1 MSYENYSNALSAGR
15 KEYRARVL
23 KGGYPYLPVLE
34 EILSFTN
41 VEYEVNLGVCEV
53 PLELIVGT
61 KTKGRTNSFA
71 ANFMPLLDASSEF
84 AGKWIR
90 LYTTLEEEGLRD
102 PVKVYEFMNR
112 FYVQEGNKRVSILK
126 YLNAY
131 SVPCSVIRIVPK
143 RSETK
148 ENEIYYEFLDFY
160 EVTGLNTVYF
170 SEKGR
175 FAQLLEQI
183 GTPKGEQWS
192 YDDRMEFESVY
203 FHFRNAFESKGGNRL
218 PITVG
223 DAFLAFLTV
232 FGYQETLQ
240 KTEQEIKKDLAK
252 VWDEFLVLTK
262 EESIELLMDPPKE
275 EVSHN
280 LYRNLLN
287 LVMPE
292 NANKVR
298 IAFLYEKDHRTSSW
312 TYSHELGRL
321 YLDNVFPGQV
331 ETKAY
336 ENIIAGENDLERME
350 QAIKDG
356 YNVLFTTTPVMIPAS
371 LKIAANHPDVKI
383 LNCSL
388 NISHPTLRTY
398 YARMYEAKFLAGAI
412 AGSMTTTNKIG
423 YIADYPIYGMA
434 ANINAFA
441 LGARMVNPHARVYLD
456 WRTLKDRPARI
467 TDDPEINYI
476 MDQDMTSPGKTT
488 RHFGLY
494 CISGE
499 TPDNLAMT
507 TWHWGKLYEKIVRI
521 ILNGTWKEET
531 DAVDNKAIN
540 YWWGMSA
547 GVVDLICSQD
557 LPQGTQRLV
566 SLLRNNICSD
576 ALTPFYG
583 ELLTQ
588 DGTVM
593 NKSDQVIPPRDI
605 ITMDWLAENVVGSI
619 PSISDL
625 TEEAQAVTR
634 MQGLG
639 KTKESES
646 GSRE

>member
-1 MSYENYSNALSAGR
+1 MSYEKYQNALSAGR
-15 KEYRARVL
+15 REYRACLL
-23 KGGYPYLPVLE
+23 KGGYPYLPALDE
-34 EILSFTN
+34 TLSFAQ

-53 PLELIVGT
+53 PMELIVGT

-71 ANFMPLLDASSEF
+71 ANYMPLLDASSEF
-84 AGKWIR
+84 ATKWIR
-90 LYTTLEEEGLRD
+90 LYTMLEEEGLRD

-126 YLNAY
+126 FLNAY
-131 SVPCSVIRIVPK
+131 SIPCSVIRIVPK
-143 RSETK
+143 RTDAR

-160 EVTGLNTVYF
+160 DITGLNNVNF

-175 FAQLLEQI
+175 FAKLLAQV
-183 GTPKGEQWS
+183 GTPKGEKWS
-192 YDDRMEFESVY
+192 YDDRIEFDSVF
-203 FHFRNAFESKGGNRL
+203 FHFRNAFEAKGGSKL

-223 DAFLAFLTV
+223 DAFLAFITV
-232 FGYQETLQ
+232 FGYQETRQ
-240 KTEQEIKKDLAK
+240 KTEQEIKKDLSK
-252 VWDEFLVLTK
+252 IWDEFLVLTD
-262 EESIELLMDPPKE
+262 EQSIELLMDPPKE

-287 LVMPE
+287 LVLPD
-292 NANKVR
+292 NASRVK
-298 IAFLYEKDHRTSSW
+298 IAFLYEKDHRSSSW

-321 YLDNVFPGQV
+321 YLENVFPGQV
-331 ETKAY
+331 ETKAF
-336 ENIIAGENDLERME
+336 ENIVAGENDLEKME
-350 QAIKDG
+350 QVIKDV

-383 LNCSL
+383 LNCSQ

-423 YIADYPIYGMA
+423 YIANYPIYGMA

-456 WRTLKDRPARI
+456 WSTLKDRKVRI

-476 MDQDMTSPGKTT
+476 MDQDMRSPGKTT

-531 DAVDNKAIN
+531 DGVGNRAIN
-540 YWWGMSA
+540 YWWGMSS

-557 LPQGTQRLV
+557 LPQGTKQLV

-576 ALTPFYG
+576 ALVPFYG
-583 ELLTQ
+583 ELCAQ

-593 NKSDQVIPPRDI
+593 NKADQVIPPRDI
-605 ITMDWLAENVVGSI
+605 ITMDWLVENVVGSI
-619 PSISDL
+619 PNIADL
-625 TEEAQAVTR
+625 TEEAQAVTK

-639 KTKESES
+639 RTGASEI
-646 GSRE
+646 

>member
-1 MSYENYSNALSAGR
+1 MSYENYSNALNAGR
-15 KEYRARVL
+15 KEYRSRLL

-34 EILSFTN
+34 EILSYTK

-71 ANFMPLLDASSEF
+71 ANFMPLLDSSSEF
-84 AGKWIR
+84 ASKWIR
-90 LYTTLEEEGLRD
+90 LYTMLEEEGLRD

-126 YLNAY
+126 YLKAY
-131 SVPCSVIRIVPK
+131 SVPCSVIRIVP
-143 RSETK
+143 RRTDTK

-175 FAQLLEQI
+175 FAKLLERI
-183 GTPKGEQWS
+183 GTPKGEKWT
-192 YDDRMEFESVY
+192 YEDRMEFDSVY
-203 FHFRNAFESKGGNRL
+203 FHFRNAFEAKGGGKL

-223 DAFLAFLTV
+223 DALLAFITV
-232 FGYQETLQ
+232 FGYQETTQ
-240 KTEQEIKKDLAK
+240 KTEQEMKKDLAK
-252 VWDEFLVLTK
+252 IWDEFLVLTK
-262 EESIELLMDPPKE
+262 EESIELLMEPPKE

-287 LVMPE
+287 LVLPD
-292 NANKVR
+292 NASKVK
-298 IAFLYEKDHRTSSW
+298 IAFLYEKDHRTSGW

-331 ETKAY
+331 ETKAF
-336 ENIIAGENDLERME
+336 ENIVAGENDLERME
-350 QAIKDG
+350 QVIKDG
-356 YNVLFTTTPVMIPAS
+356 YNVLFATSPVMIPAS

-423 YIADYPIYGMA
+423 YIADYPIFGMA

-441 LGARMVNPHARVYLD
+441 LGARMVNPHAKVYLD
-456 WRTLKDRPARI
+456 WRTLKDRATKV

-476 MDQDMTSPGKTT
+476 IDQDMSLPGKNS
-488 RHFGLY
+488 RRFGLY

-531 DAVDNKAIN
+531 DAVGNRAIN

-557 LPQGTQRLV
+557 LPEGTKRLV

-593 NKSDQVIPPRDI
+593 NKSDQVIPPREI
-605 ITMDWLAENVVGSI
+605 ITMDWLVENVVGRI
-619 PSISDL
+619 PSISEL
-625 TEEAQAVTR
+625 TEEAQAVTK
-634 MQGLG
+634 MQGLD
-639 KTKESES
+639 KTQETNT
-646 GSRE
+646 

>member
-1 MSYENYSNALSAGR
+1 MSYENYSNALNAGR
-15 KEYRARVL
+15 KEYRSRLL

-34 EILSFTN
+34 EILSYTK

-53 PLELIVGT
+53 PMELIVGT

-84 AGKWIR
+84 ASKWIR

-126 YLNAY
+126 YLKAY

-143 RSETK
+143 RTETR

-160 EVTGLNTVYF
+160 EVTGMNTVYF
-170 SEKGR
+170 SETGR
-175 FAQLLEQI
+175 FAKLLTQI
-183 GTPKGEQWS
+183 GTPKGEKWT
-192 YDDRMEFESVY
+192 YDDRMEFDSVY
-203 FHFRNAFESKGGNRL
+203 FHFRNAFEAKGGAKL

-223 DAFLAFLTV
+223 DALLAFITV
-232 FGYQETLQ
+232 FGYKETLQ
-240 KTEQEIKKDLAK
+240 KTEQEMKKDLAK
-252 VWDEFLVLTK
+252 IWDEFLVLTK
-262 EESIELLMDPPKE
+262 EESIELLMEPPKE

-287 LVMPE
+287 LVLPD
-292 NANKVR
+292 NANKVK

-331 ETKAY
+331 ETKAF
-336 ENIIAGENDLERME
+336 ENIVVGENDLERME
-350 QAIKDG
+350 QIIKAG
-356 YNVLFTTTPVMIPAS
+356 YNVLFATSPVMIPAS

-423 YIADYPIYGMA
+423 YIADYPIYAMA

-441 LGARMVNPHARVYLD
+441 LGARMVNPHAKVYLD
-456 WRTLKDRPARI
+456 WRTLKDRQTKI

-476 MDQDMTSPGKTT
+476 MDQDMTLPGKNS
-488 RHFGLY
+488 RRFGLY

-531 DAVDNKAIN
+531 DAVGNRAIN

-557 LPQGTQRLV
+557 LPRGTKRLV

-583 ELLTQ
+583 ELVTQ
-588 DGTVM
+588 DGTIM
-593 NKSDQVIPPRDI
+593 NKADQVIPPRDI
-605 ITMDWLAENVVGSI
+605 ITMDWLVENVVGKI
-619 PSISDL
+619 PSISEL
-625 TEEAQAVTR
+625 TEEAQAVTK

-639 KTKESES
+639 KTQASDP
-646 GSRE
+646 GCA

>member
-1 MSYENYSNALSAGR
+1 M
-15 KEYRARVL
+15 
-23 KGGYPYLPVLE
+23 
-34 EILSFTN
+34 
-41 VEYEVNLGVCEV
+41 
-53 PLELIVGT
+53 
-61 KTKGRTNSFA
+61 
-71 ANFMPLLDASSEF
+71 
-84 AGKWIR
+84 
-90 LYTTLEEEGLRD
+90 
-102 PVKVYEFMNR
+102 
-112 FYVQEGNKRVSILK
+112 
-126 YLNAY
+126 
-131 SVPCSVIRIVPK
+131 
-143 RSETK
+143 
-148 ENEIYYEFLDFY
+148 
-160 EVTGLNTVYF
+160 
-170 SEKGR
+170 
-175 FAQLLEQI
+175 
-183 GTPKGEQWS
+183 
-192 YDDRMEFESVY
+192 
-203 FHFRNAFESKGGNRL
+203 
-218 PITVG
+218 
-223 DAFLAFLTV
+223 
-232 FGYQETLQ
+232 
-240 KTEQEIKKDLAK
+240 KKDLSK
-252 VWDEFLVLTK
+252 IWDEFLVLTK
-262 EESIELLMDPPKE
+262 EQSIELLMEPPKE

-287 LVMPE
+287 LVLPD

-298 IAFLYEKDHRTSSW
+298 IAFLYEKNHRTSSW

-321 YLDNVFPGQV
+321 YLENVFPGQV
-331 ETKAY
+331 ETKAF
-336 ENIIAGENDLERME
+336 ENIVAGENDLERME
-350 QAIKDG
+350 QVIKDG

-456 WRTLKDRPARI
+456 WSTLKNRTSKI

-476 MDQDMTSPGKTT
+476 MDQDMKSAGKNS
-488 RHFGLY
+488 RRFGLY

-531 DAVDNKAIN
+531 DAVGNRAIN

-557 LPQGTQRLV
+557 LPRGTQRLM

-583 ELLTQ
+583 ELVTQ
-588 DGTVM
+588 DGTIM
-593 NKSDQVIPPRDI
+593 NKVDQVIPPQEI
-605 ITMDWLAENVVGSI
+605 ITMDWLVENVVGSI

-625 TEEAQAVTR
+625 TEEAQALTK

-639 KTKESES
+639 KTKETDS
-646 GSRE
+646 